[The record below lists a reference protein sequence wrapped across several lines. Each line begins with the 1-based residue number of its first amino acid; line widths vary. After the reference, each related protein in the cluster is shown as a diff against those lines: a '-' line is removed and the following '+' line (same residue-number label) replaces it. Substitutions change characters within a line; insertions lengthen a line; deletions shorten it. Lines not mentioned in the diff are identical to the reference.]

1 MGEETTFL
9 NLQEI
14 LWYKSR
20 SALPRFHRTI
30 YWCISKDLAYREN
43 KMKTTTFLVVA
54 VVLLSFI
61 VEESDGKITI
71 ALHNGRIRSLPKS
84 RRRPVVKKRPLKT
97 TKLEGNHT
105 NRQEKRTR
113 VVSYYLE
120 VCFVNIRS
128 INLLIHFAVFSVCLT
143 LKQVWMN

>member
-1 MGEETTFL
+1 
-9 NLQEI
+9 
-14 LWYKSR
+14 
-20 SALPRFHRTI
+20 
-30 YWCISKDLAYREN
+30 
-43 KMKTTTFLVVA
+43 MKTTTFLVVA

-143 LKQVWMN
+143 LKQV